1 MATHDKEGNR
11 CLDVARSRYK
21 YTLRSEQGTFLGA
34 STWHFTNPSMR
45 QVHDKYSG
53 NSVIMLRSF
62 HIYMKD
68 PSSTHIIPTVVVH
81 LDGLAMPNNAA
92 SSIVQSS
99 DNERFGDMIQSSA
112 IGVVDLLA
120 LKSPFSVGERF
131 SGSVAECGQM
141 VAGDLVNSDIT
152 VRIQG
157 LGLPQTAPE
166 GSASTDSFFD
176 TEVAGVRK
184 NHWVCELEVQ
194 TLLNYNKHDG
204 EY

>member
-21 YTLRSEQGTFLGA
+21 YTLRSEQGTFLGD

-62 HIYMKD
+62 HIYMTD
-68 PSSTHIIPTVVVH
+68 PASTHIIPTVVVH

-157 LGLPQTAPE
+157 LGPLPQTAPVTTPPTP
-166 GSASTDSFFD
+166 SYDAFFAATD
-176 TEVAGVRK
+176 K
-184 NHWVCELEVQ
+184 HQWVCELEVQ
-194 TLLNYNKHDG
+194 TLLNYNKHDR